1 MTNNYDISDS
11 AWNLISDLAEKKQ
24 TTGRPRRH
32 DRTMLDGIMYV
43 LYTGIPWR
51 ALPERFGPWTT
62 VYQRFRDWRDDG
74 TFDKIFQR
82 LQFLLNSDGK
92 IDAQVWALD
101 STISR
106 ATKAASGKQKK

>member
-1 MTNNYDISDS
+1 MTDNYDISDS

-32 DRTMLDGIMYV
+32 DRTMLNGIMYV
-43 LYTGIPWR
+43 FYTGIPWR

-62 VYQRFRDWRDDG
+62 VYQRFRDWRDNG